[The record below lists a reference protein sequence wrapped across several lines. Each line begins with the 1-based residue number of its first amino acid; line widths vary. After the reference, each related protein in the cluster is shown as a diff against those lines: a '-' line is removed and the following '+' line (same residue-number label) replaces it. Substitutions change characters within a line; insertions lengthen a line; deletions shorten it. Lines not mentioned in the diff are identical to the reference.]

1 MQIKGTLNPRAL
13 CQMRLAFM
21 PLIETVYK
29 GTALLETEEGSFSIE
44 LIGKSEAPK
53 ITINKRKISF
63 NNVKI
68 NNEKSEMLLISS
80 KCTIPMNL
88 NLNFTNDA
96 FYSNEK

>member
-1 MQIKGTLNPRAL
+1 
-13 CQMRLAFM
+13 MRLVFI
-21 PLIETVYK
+21 PLIETIYK

-53 ITINKRKISF
+53 IIINKHKISF

-68 NNEKSEMLLISS
+68 NKEKSEMILISS
-80 KCTIPMNL
+80 RCTIPMKL
-88 NLNFTNDA
+88 NLSFTNDV